1 MWLFKCLSSPVGVGL
16 TFFGLAALTVSFS
29 RFSGGLAMV
38 WVANAL
44 LAGRLVVTPEKRWGS
59 WLAACGTA
67 SALATGFFGL
77 GWAAAVPMAFVNVLE
92 AAAAGLLMRRI
103 SIAFWPDD
111 TLEWI
116 AAYYIGIGLIIPLA
130 SGGMATLVAT
140 LTNNVDSI
148 ENFIHW
154 IIGHS
159 LGLMACL
166 PVFRFFYWRT
176 SRGRSFLPSAQAWP
190 FALLILGAFAVLTVV
205 VFTLES
211 RALLVFPLLFLVVGA
226 AVLEEALI
234 AAMPVVL
241 IAIGGTMTAL
251 ELGPIA
257 QIDVAFGDRIQFF
270 QLYVGIT
277 VLAGLPVSCERSRRL
292 AEIQRMRERL
302 DRFEGLEPSRF

>member
-1 MWLFKCLSSPVGVGL
+1 MRLFRCLSSPVGVGA
-16 TFFGLAALTVSFS
+16 TFFVLAALTVSFS

-38 WVANAL
+38 WVSNAL
-44 LAGRLVVTPEKRWGS
+44 LAGRLVVTPEKRWGP
-59 WLAACGTA
+59 WLATCAIA
-67 SALATGFFGL
+67 SAVATGFFGL

-111 TLEWI
+111 TLEWL

-130 SGGMATLVAT
+130 SGGLAALVAA
-140 LTNNVDSI
+140 LTNNADPI
-148 ENFIHW
+148 ENFTHW

-166 PVFRFFYWRT
+166 PVFRFVYWRA
-176 SRGRSFLPSAQAWP
+176 SRGRSFLPSAQSWQSAILVLGT
-190 FALLILGAFAVLTVV
+190 FALLTGV
-205 VFTLES
+205 VFSLEVH
-211 RALLVFPLLFLVVGA
+211 ALLIFPLLFLVVGA

-257 QIDVAFGDRIQFF
+257 QMDFAFGDRLQFF
-270 QLYVGIT
+270 QLYVGIA

-292 AEIQRMRERL
+292 AEIQRMSERL
-302 DRFEGLEPSRF
+302 DRLEGLEPSRF